1 LSAIDVK
8 EIYVPAPPGRH
19 CTVLP
24 SPAIAPVFSS
34 LSDVRNGRGE
44 QLRLLFLGS
53 TKNKVHEAFGHSRC
67 HFSNINRLVLL
78 NVLLNEVIDFA
89 VQAALQRTLVL

>member
-1 LSAIDVK
+1 
-8 EIYVPAPPGRH
+8 
-19 CTVLP
+19 
-24 SPAIAPVFSS
+24 

-78 NVLLNEVIDFA
+78 NVVIGA
-89 VQAALQRTLVL
+89 KVRASV